1 MLIQTIP
8 TGESAMRRL
17 SKRNLRIYIAFVP
30 IALMQSQAQW
40 KCSSDVVRYKG
51 SVTQSNCICRSFRQT
66 VVKLPP
72 CGCHNWVMANL
83 RRSFRAIMVTIA
95 VGIVTSGCVPLGLTA
110 AGVGMS
116 TGVSHTL
123 SGIVYKTF
131 AAPQSKVQHA
141 TVAAL
146 RKMQIKVTE
155 TKRDE
160 NKELITARA
169 ADRGIDIEI
178 EALTPN
184 TTRITVVA
192 KKDGGLIR
200 DSATATEIILQTEKY
215 VGTG

>member
-1 MLIQTIP
+1 MAGVTP
-8 TGESAMRRL
+8 SFGA
-17 SKRNLRIYIAFVP
+17 
-30 IALMQSQAQW
+30 IAL
-40 KCSSDVVRYKG
+40 
-51 SVTQSNCICRSFRQT
+51 
-66 VVKLPP
+66 
-72 CGCHNWVMANL
+72 
-83 RRSFRAIMVTIA
+83 TIA
-95 VGIVTSGCVPLGLTA
+95 VCFVTSGCVALGMTA
-110 AGVGMS
+110 AGVGMA

-123 SGIVYKTF
+123 GGIIYKTF

-141 TVAAL
+141 TMAAL
-146 RKMQIKVTE
+146 RKMQIKITE
-155 TKRDE
+155 TKRDD